1 MYIYHLPY
9 QERQELCY
17 ILDQN
22 NKWEELAGAHMQYD
36 LPTLDSIKKVIF
48 KGGSPTCELL
58 TTWGHQNHT
67 VLELFVLLSRMKMYR
82 AMSAIK
88 HLVEEK
94 YHFLLRGEE
103 ENLNQMIRDLK
114 VNKCEKKCKNVDDS
128 KIKPENFFGN
138 NEKLLN
144 VPKLVVQP
152 VVTKDDNATVGENN
166 HNNNNN
172 NYNKRLLPR
181 SPIALVRS
189 RTLTA
194 SDISIVAES
203 AGAIPSIPYEEL
215 QKSTNNWDENAVLG
229 KGGFGKV
236 YKGI

>member
-22 NKWEELAGAHMQYD
+22 NKWEELGGFHMQYD
-36 LPTLDSIKKVIF
+36 LPTLDTIKKVIY

-67 VLELFVLLSRMKMYR
+67 VFELFVLLGRMKMYR
-82 AMSAIK
+82 AMSVIK

-94 YHFLLRGEE
+94 YHFLLNDEE
-103 ENLNQMIRDLK
+103 ENLNQMIKDLNM
-114 VNKCEKKCKNVDDS
+114 NKCEKKFNNMLDS
-128 KIKPENFFGN
+128 KIKPDNFDAN
-138 NEKLLN
+138 SEKILN
-144 VPKLVVQP
+144 VPKLILEP
-152 VVTKDDNATVGENN
+152 VMTRDDNKSLIE
-166 HNNNNN
+166 NNNNN
-172 NYNKRLLPR
+172 NKLLPK
-181 SPIALVRS
+181 SPIPLVRS
-189 RTLTA
+189 KLLTG

-203 AGAIPSIPYEEL
+203 AGAIPLIPYEEL
-215 QKSTNNWDENAVLG
+215 QVSTNNWDENTVLG

-236 YKGI
+236 YKGK